1 MAHPDISPDLL
12 RSFLA
17 VVDTGSMTRAA
28 ERRRLTQP
36 AVSLQIRRL
45 EELLGT
51 SLFQRSARSIA
62 LTSAGEMLL
71 RQGRGLLAH
80 HDSVVAQL
88 CEPDIRGT
96 VRFGSPEDFATA
108 YLPDILANF
117 SSAHPHVDLE
127 VSCDLTLP
135 LLDRF
140 AAGEFD
146 IVVIKREPSGG
157 ESGVRVWREPL
168 VWAMRTGFDLDREG
182 PLPLVLSP
190 YPCVYRAR
198 AIAALD
204 SAGRAWRV
212 AYTCGSLSGSQAA
225 VRAGLGITVLPR
237 GMVPDDL
244 LALDE
249 APLLPNLRET
259 QIALQ
264 SARTIPPAAE
274 ALREFVI
281 QALEHPAQRSAHGGG
296 IRFNPPN

>member
-1 MAHPDISPDLL
+1 MATPDLSPDLL

-28 ERRRLTQP
+28 ERRRLSQS
-36 AVSLQIRRL
+36 AISLQIRRL
-45 EELLGT
+45 EDLLGA
-51 SLFQRSARSIA
+51 SLFERSSRA
-62 LTSAGEMLL
+62 LHLTAAGETLL

-88 CEPDIRGT
+88 CEPDMRGS
-96 VRFGSPEDFATA
+96 VRLGTPEDFATA

-117 SSAHPHVDLE
+117 ASAHPNVDLE

-146 IVVIKREPSGG
+146 LVVVKREPSGG
-157 ESGVRVWREPL
+157 EAGVRVWREPL
-168 VWAMRTGFDLDREG
+168 VWAMRPGFNPDRPG

-198 AIAALD
+198 AIGALD
-204 SAGRAWRV
+204 GVARDWRV
-212 AYTCGSLSGSQAA
+212 AYTCSALSGSQAA
-225 VRAGLGITVLPR
+225 VRAGLGVTVLPR

-259 QIALQ
+259 EIALQ
-264 SARTIPPAAE
+264 SAKAIPPAAE
-274 ALREFVI
+274 ALREFII
-281 QALEHPAQRSAHGGG
+281 QALEHPAQRSAHGGT
-296 IRFNPPN
+296 RFNPPL